1 MQLRALDGCN
11 QIEGSVGWHRSQE
24 LEGRIWKNEP
34 DFSPLHKLLLWAQLL
49 SVLGQSKPKCWVGAL
64 VRLGQPFGHVNLT
77 FLICKRANDRTSLTG
92 KL

>member
-77 FLICKRANDRTSLTG
+77 FLICKPEILIITKLSL
-92 KL
+92 